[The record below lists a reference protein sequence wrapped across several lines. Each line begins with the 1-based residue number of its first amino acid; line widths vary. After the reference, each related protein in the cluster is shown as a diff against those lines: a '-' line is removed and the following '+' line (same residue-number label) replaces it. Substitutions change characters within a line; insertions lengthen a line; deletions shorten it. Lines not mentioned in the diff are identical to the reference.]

1 MKTNPANKP
10 TRQSSGFT
18 LTEML
23 TTVGVVG
30 FLCSIAIPHFV
41 RARDQAQNDLCI
53 SNLRQIESAIEQWAA
68 ENRKGSFDAV
78 RLNDVSG
85 GPNKHLRSSIN
96 TQIKCPGGGIYSVT
110 TVEALPSCSRGGNH
124 KL

>member
-1 MKTNPANKP
+1 MRTNPAPKRTYP
-10 TRQSSGFT
+10 SRGFS
-18 LTEML
+18 LTEVL

-41 RARDQAQNDLCI
+41 RARAQAQNDLCI

-68 ENRKGSFDAV
+68 ENRKGSFDTV
-78 RLNDVSG
+78 RLSDVSG
-85 GPNKHLRSSIN
+85 GPNKHLRSAIN

-124 KL
+124 RL